1 MTHDQAKANVGG
13 KWLAKEEGGSS
24 GEEARLGYGWVRQI
38 RSPIRQMGLFK
49 LLQGVLDVFELP
61 KVI

>member
-49 LLQGVLDVFELP
+49 LL
-61 KVI
+61 